1 MNLEISSNQ
10 IFQYQKKVMSYLDGS
25 LSLEE
30 QAEFEAQ
37 VRTNPELEAL
47 VKNKEAEI
55 MLLKSLIPAGNISA
69 ESLNSLEAEMKLS
82 IFNLLK
88 KEPKTLTDK
97 VKNIWEDW
105 TNH

>member
-1 MNLEISSNQ
+1 
-10 IFQYQKKVMSYLDGS
+10 MSYLDGS
-25 LSLEE
+25 LSIEE

-47 VKNKEAEI
+47 VKNKEDEI
-55 MLLKSLIPAGNISA
+55 MLLKSLIPAGQIST

>member
-10 IFQYQKKVMSYLDGS
+10 ILQYQKKVMSYLDGS
-25 LSLEE
+25 LSIEE

>member
-1 MNLEISSNQ
+1 LNLEISSNQ
-10 IFQYQKKVMSYLDGS
+10 ILQYQKKVMSYLDGS
-25 LSLEE
+25 LSIEE

>member
-1 MNLEISSNQ
+1 MNQEITSNQ
-10 IFQYQKKVMSYLDGS
+10 ILHYQKKVMSYLDGS
-25 LSLEE
+25 LSIEE

-47 VKNKEAEI
+47 VKSKEDEM
-55 MLLKSLIPAGNISA
+55 MLLKSLIPAGQVSA

>member
-1 MNLEISSNQ
+1 
-10 IFQYQKKVMSYLDGS
+10 MSYLDGS

>member
-1 MNLEISSNQ
+1 LNLEISSNQ